1 MHAIK
6 TDNPNAKGADKIYMI
21 KKIMS
26 SDDEVIELDGNDAV
40 KTNGNVES
48 WLGGLIKSM
57 KSALSKV
64 FQKFHNQ

>member
-1 MHAIK
+1 VHAIK

-48 WLGGLIKSM
+48 WLGG
-57 KSALSKV
+57 
-64 FQKFHNQ
+64 

>member
-1 MHAIK
+1 
-6 TDNPNAKGADKIYMI
+6 MI

-64 FQKFHNQ
+64 FQKFHNQQASQSSKRA